1 MPSSANAEA
10 NLEELLSLSRH
21 GAQREPRSTKIRSL
35 TDEDLAQVISLGTKR
50 EFAREGLEKILLVV
64 LDVIAQEGG
73 IASETSIDRAGDV
86 KAQLEECT
94 DDFDSIACEN
104 ARPVLLL
111 LETNL
116 IV

>member
-1 MPSSANAEA
+1 M
-10 NLEELLSLSRH
+10 
-21 GAQREPRSTKIRSL
+21 
-35 TDEDLAQVISLGTKR
+35 
-50 EFAREGLEKILLVV
+50 VV
-64 LDVIAQEGG
+64 LDTAAQEGD
-73 IASETSIDRAGDV
+73 IASGTPIDRAGDV
-86 KAQLEECT
+86 KVQLEECT